1 MQDSGNREYQI
12 TEYLVI
18 EREIGEHTGN
28 IQINLQQVV
37 SNIVIIILIM
47 RQISNQP
54 RWGAAEKIETN
65 LKIAKK

>member
-1 MQDSGNREYQI
+1 MQDSSNREYQI

-37 SNIVIIILIM
+37 SNIVIIINYEANIE
-47 RQISNQP
+47 P
-54 RWGAAEKIETN
+54 AEVGCG
-65 LKIAKK
+65 